1 MPSAARL
8 SVMGVE
14 PTMPTTWTVSA
25 HVRPPV
31 AGAPDPDVVH
41 RVAPRGGALGP
52 RAAQPAGGP
61 RRAAPGA
68 ARRGAARRRGLA
80 RLRRTRGWC
89 FEPGT
94 AGSIGEVLLHDSP
107 PTVQGFRVARDAS
120 RPVTESAGGRARAA

>member
-1 MPSAARL
+1 MPSAA
-8 SVMGVE
+8 VE
-14 PTMPTTWTVSA
+14 RDGRRADDADDVDRFGPRT
-25 HVRPPV
+25 PPV

-61 RRAAPGA
+61 RRAAPGV

-80 RLRRTRGWC
+80 RLRRTHGWC

-94 AGSIGEVLLHDSP
+94 AGSIGEVLL
-107 PTVQGFRVARDAS
+107 
-120 RPVTESAGGRARAA
+120 